1 MICIIILGAC
11 IRKLESCTRFSSG
24 IFSWAPEYFFI
35 TCFLI
40 LKKRKIKLFVCSQ
53 FMVVM
58 QIFFSRDVLELTIR
72 MFFALVVAAIG
83 ILLIKSVRREVA
95 RREEVTGLAK
105 SLEQANLRL
114 QEIDRQKTEFM
125 SIASHQLRTPLSIL
139 KGFIELIKDGAYGKP
154 TVK

>member
-1 MICIIILGAC
+1 MAWIRNLVFPVMLFYSVSRHHLLGAKT
-11 IRKLESCTRFSSG
+11 IATEVLVGLTE
-24 IFSWAPEYFFI
+24 
-35 TCFLI
+35 
-40 LKKRKIKLFVCSQ
+40 